1 MRSDKRSVS
10 VRLTLLPGGGGVGES
25 GVVSTTYGWQRVGG
39 TTSHRIQS
47 QALSELL
54 NELERQVGNLESRFL
69 EVLDILSIDILRPA
83 GRLLSTANSIT
94 TREDSNDISWRRQG

>member
-1 MRSDKRSVS
+1 MRSDRPSVS
-10 VRLTLLPGGGGVGES
+10 VRLTLVLDGDGQVKS
-25 GVVSTTYGWQRVGG
+25 GSVYTTYGWQRVDGI
-39 TTSHRIQS
+39 TSRRIQD

-54 NELERQVGNLESRFL
+54 SELERQVEVLESRFL

-94 TREDSNDISWRRQG
+94 TREATNV